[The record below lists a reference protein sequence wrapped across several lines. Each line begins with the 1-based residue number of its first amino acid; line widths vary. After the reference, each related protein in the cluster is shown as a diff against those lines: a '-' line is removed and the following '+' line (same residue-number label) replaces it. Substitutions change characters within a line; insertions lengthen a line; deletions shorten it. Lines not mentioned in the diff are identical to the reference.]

1 MPDELPDNP
10 RQWPTDPFRVL
21 GVEWPAT
28 EPDLKRAY
36 TRLIRRFKPEH
47 HPEQF
52 RLVREAYENALER
65 VKWYGH
71 FAAPPEGESEPFTPP
86 IELRS
91 DEATARREPIAPSPE
106 EEAWALATSK
116 KEGEA
121 YARLLDLNRARP
133 DSAEHALRLY
143 WLLAV
148 HPSLDAERSRH
159 DWLAAALTRSRL
171 TGPAVELY
179 RRELDVNPE
188 AALFGPYVRL
198 LEASAH
204 RSDLLGVARHRL
216 VAAGLSRAW
225 NVVDIDLQAMAPHA
239 GEFDEVAWLSYLV
252 SALGHLGFDFP
263 APAYARCRDLLDGLR
278 HLELR
283 ESWAFA
289 QLDEQDGMARVWAE
303 AHAVPL
309 PLRDVVRDLWTAP
322 NGMWKRAMGRASG
335 WVLTD
340 PVPVLIQLDVAVGIP
355 ACRPLL
361 TIIQRL
367 IGEAKPS
374 AAARMRP
381 ELIRAAVRAFL
392 VQQDHRPY
400 EALRRDL
407 VRFLIDEAIDP
418 DAMVSA
424 CVQDPSLAPRL
435 LVQRLRADLTL
446 QLVWQVAY
454 AEF

>member
-1 MPDELPDNP
+1 MLDELPDDP
-10 RQWPTDPFRVL
+10 REWPTDPFRLL
-21 GVEWPAT
+21 GVDWPTT

-52 RLVREAYENALER
+52 RLVRDAYENALER
-65 VKWYGH
+65 VKWYSH
-71 FAAPPEGESEPFTPP
+71 FAEPPGVESNPFTPP
-86 IELRS
+86 IEVS
-91 DEATARREPIAPSPE
+91 SEEAPARREPSPPSPE
-106 EEAWALATSK
+106 EEAWALATAK
-116 KEGEA
+116 QEAEA
-121 YARLLDLNRARP
+121 YSRLLDLNRARP
-133 DSAEHALRLY
+133 DSAELALRLY

-148 HPSLDAERSRH
+148 HPSLDAARTRH
-159 DWLAAALTRSRL
+159 DWLAMALTRSRL

-198 LEASAH
+198 LDLSAN

-225 NVVDIDLQAMAPHA
+225 NVVDIDLLALAPHA
-239 GEFDEVAWLSYLV
+239 TQFDEVAWLSYLV
-252 SALGHLGFDFP
+252 STLGHLGFDFP
-263 APAYARCRDLLDGLR
+263 APAHARCRDLLNGLR

-283 ESWAFA
+283 ESWAFD
-289 QLDEQDGMARVWAE
+289 QLDEQESMARVWAE

-309 PLRDVVRDLWTAP
+309 PIRDVVRDLWTAP
-322 NGMWKRAMGRASG
+322 SGMWKRAMGRASA

-340 PVPVLIQLDVAVGIP
+340 PVPVLNKLDLAADSP

-361 TIIQRL
+361 AIVQRL
-367 IGEAKPS
+367 VGEAKPPTT
-374 AAARMRP
+374 ARLRP

-392 VQQDHRPY
+392 VQKDQVHYPNV
-400 EALRRDL
+400 RRDL

-424 CVQDPSLAPRL
+424 CIPDPSLAPRL

-446 QLVWQVAY
+446 QLVWQIAY